1 MPTKIK
7 ISAIMA
13 VAENGV
19 IGRNNEMPWYL
30 PADFKYFKKTTITH
44 PIIMGRKTFDS
55 IGRPLPKRT
64 NIIISRNEELKI
76 KGCIVMNNLA
86 DAIAFAKLENPAEIF
101 IIGGATIY
109 QLSLPIIDTI
119 YRTVVHVSP
128 IGDAFFHLPV
138 EWKLISNEYHQADSK
153 NLIPYS
159 FQILER

>member
-19 IGRNNEMPWYL
+19 IGRDNEMPWYL
-30 PADFKYFKKTTITH
+30 PADFKFFKKTTITH

-76 KGCIVMNNLA
+76 KGCTVMNSLA
-86 DAIAFAKLENPAEIF
+86 DAIEFAKLENPLEIF

-109 QLSLPIIDTI
+109 QLALPIIDSI